1 MTTVDQASYLH
12 RSRVR
17 GERVPV
23 QQATRSFSVS
33 LSAIGI
39 LTIAISAWGGI
50 VPYIGPAFGFSAD
63 GTGSWYWS
71 MTHSV
76 LALIPG
82 AIGVLIGFSF
92 LARVPDDGIGRRKA
106 SLGFAGLLAVACGA
120 WFVVGPLA
128 WRVIDNVGPY
138 FVATS
143 PLRQLAN
150 QSGYALGPGVI
161 LAMCGAF
168 AIGWATRHN
177 RPLLSSHAV
186 TTNEVGANEVAANE
200 IPSTEVGTVPEPV
213 VAPAT
218 GDTAGPEFV

>member
-23 QQATRSFSVS
+23 NRTRSFSVS
-33 LSAIGI
+33 LSAIGL

-50 VPYIGPAFGFSAD
+50 VPYVGPAFGFSAD
-63 GTGSWYWS
+63 GAGSWSWS

-82 AIGVLIGFSF
+82 ALGVLIGFSF

-120 WFVVGPLA
+120 WFVLGPLA

-138 FVATS
+138 FVTTS

-150 QSGYALGPGVI
+150 QAGYALGPGLI

-177 RPLLSSHAV
+177 RPLAASS
-186 TTNEVGANEVAANE
+186 EAAAA
-200 IPSTEVGTVPEPV
+200 PAAPAPV
-213 VAPAT
+213 VAPTAGT
-218 GDTAGPEFV
+218 TSATAGPEFV